1 MSVLCNIQIINTLTH
16 FSFSERIVVNSLQF
30 FIHREKATS
39 NKTLA
44 LTKSTNMCICIVGT
58 SNKLFMRGSLN
69 ETKFSKKKKLVTR
82 KTPFFGTGPFCTH
95 HSVLTLASD
104 MVVLDG
110 NDAISMQFQCFQ
122 LKNGTPAF

>member
-1 MSVLCNIQIINTLTH
+1 
-16 FSFSERIVVNSLQF
+16 
-30 FIHREKATS
+30 
-39 NKTLA
+39 
-44 LTKSTNMCICIVGT
+44 
-58 SNKLFMRGSLN
+58 MRGSLN
-69 ETKFSKKKKLVTR
+69 ETKFSKKKKKLVTR

-122 LKNGTPAF
+122 LKNGTPVF

>member
-1 MSVLCNIQIINTLTH
+1 M
-16 FSFSERIVVNSLQF
+16 
-30 FIHREKATS
+30 
-39 NKTLA
+39 
-44 LTKSTNMCICIVGT
+44 
-58 SNKLFMRGSLN
+58 
-69 ETKFSKKKKLVTR
+69 VTR

-122 LKNGTPAF
+122 LKNGTPVF